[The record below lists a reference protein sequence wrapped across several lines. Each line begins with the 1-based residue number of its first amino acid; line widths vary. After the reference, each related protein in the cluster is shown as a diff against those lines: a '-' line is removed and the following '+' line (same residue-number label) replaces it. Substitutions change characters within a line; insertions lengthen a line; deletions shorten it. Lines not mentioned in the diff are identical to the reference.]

1 MKFEKRQKFAIRKF
15 SIGVASVLIGSILF
29 YPSFNGEVLARDVL
43 TFEIPAENEIKP
55 DTSKEYG
62 EKVET
67 TGENGEKITLIGT
80 KPISDRDKL
89 QPNDNSTEKVVSI
102 EDIEKSMLFHLMK
115 LLYQILML
123 SINQMLLLN

>member
-29 YPSFNGEVLARDVL
+29 SPSFNGEVLARDVL
-43 TFEIPAENEIKP
+43 TFEIPAENKIKP

-102 EDIEKSMLFHLMK
+102 EDIEKKYVISSDETTLKSSNFE
-115 LLYQILML
+115 Y
-123 SINQMLLLN
+123 